1 MIKQEKLSQTPLW
14 IAYRCIM
21 SMTIRWKHVLKKLS
35 LLSLMS
41 SPLTSLSTVINE
53 IKWSFEKEEKRKDWD
68 KTRSRGKMLELKNKI
83 KAGNMQEKSKYWE
96 KVQKNRDD
104 KLEIRRMRELKLE
117 TEIKSE
123 GGRKRKKT

>member
-1 MIKQEKLSQTPLW
+1 
-14 IAYRCIM
+14 
-21 SMTIRWKHVLKKLS
+21 
-35 LLSLMS
+35 MS

>member
-1 MIKQEKLSQTPLW
+1 
-14 IAYRCIM
+14 
-21 SMTIRWKHVLKKLS
+21 
-35 LLSLMS
+35 
-41 SPLTSLSTVINE
+41 
-53 IKWSFEKEEKRKDWD
+53 
-68 KTRSRGKMLELKNKI
+68 MLELKNKI